1 MTIVTNCMWSCCEWF
16 FNSLCQQFFK
26 LAISQGSIENF
37 VWVASLMKNPSGLRL
52 KFISDQDNKVSS
64 PKVSTFNPFIFH
76 SQDLVNNS
84 PYCLP
89 YNSCDVSLENL
100 VLDQVI
106 IPISYFSLLWSLFC
120 LMLLLLLHSE
130 RRKEKEA
137 ELLARQYL
145 EEEQRK
151 KEEQLRRDAED
162 KEEMRRMLL
171 EQMEK
176 RAAKEASNSLRV
188 YSNYVNCWKI
198 FFLESVI
205 LLSVILTVVSNVWQR
220 ANANTSAL

>member
-1 MTIVTNCMWSCCEWF
+1 MSAIFQISNISRVYRK
-16 FNSLCQQFFK
+16 LCLSSQSYEKSQQSKVKIYFRSGQQSV
-26 LAISQGSIENF
+26 L
-37 VWVASLMKNPSGLRL
+37 LPSP
-52 KFISDQDNKVSS
+52 Q
-64 PKVSTFNPFIFH
+64 VSTFNPFIFH

-100 VLDQVI
+100 VLDQMI
-106 IPISYFSLLWSLFC
+106 IPISYFSLFWSDVC

-176 RAAKEASNSLRV
+176 RAAKEASDSLRV

-205 LLSVILTVVSNVWQR
+205 LPSVILTEVSNV
-220 ANANTSAL
+220 

>member
-1 MTIVTNCMWSCCEWF
+1 MSAIFQISNISRVYRK
-16 FNSLCQQFFK
+16 LC
-26 LAISQGSIENF
+26 
-37 VWVASLMKNPSGLRL
+37 
-52 KFISDQDNKVSS
+52 VSS
-64 PKVSTFNPFIFH
+64 QSYEKSQRSKVKIYFRSGQQSVLLLSPQVSTFNPFIFH

-84 PYCLP
+84 PYYLP

-100 VLDQVI
+100 VLDQMI
-106 IPISYFSLLWSLFC
+106 IPISYFSLFWSHVC

-188 YSNYVNCWKI
+188 CSNYVNCWKI

-205 LLSVILTVVSNVWQR
+205 LPSVILTEVSNV
-220 ANANTSAL
+220 

>member
-1 MTIVTNCMWSCCEWF
+1 MSAIFQISNISRVYRK
-16 FNSLCQQFFK
+16 LC
-26 LAISQGSIENF
+26 
-37 VWVASLMKNPSGLRL
+37 
-52 KFISDQDNKVSS
+52 VSS
-64 PKVSTFNPFIFH
+64 QSYEKSQRSKVKIYFRSGQQSVLLLSPQVSTFNPFIFH

-100 VLDQVI
+100 VLDQMI
-106 IPISYFSLLWSLFC
+106 IPISYFSLFWSHVC

-205 LLSVILTVVSNVWQR
+205 LLSVIVTEVSNVWQR

>member
-1 MTIVTNCMWSCCEWF
+1 MTIATNCMWSCYEWF

-52 KFISDQDNKVSS
+52 KFISDQDNKVFYCLVH
-64 PKVSTFNPFIFH
+64 VSTFNPFIFH

-100 VLDQVI
+100 VLDQMI
-106 IPISYFSLLWSLFC
+106 IPTSYFSLFWSLVC

-205 LLSVILTVVSNVWQR
+205 LPSVILTEVSNV
-220 ANANTSAL
+220 

>member
-1 MTIVTNCMWSCCEWF
+1 MSAIFQISNISRVYRKLCLSSQSYEKSQWSKVKIYF
-16 FNSLCQQFFK
+16 RSGQQSV
-26 LAISQGSIENF
+26 L
-37 VWVASLMKNPSGLRL
+37 LL
-52 KFISDQDNKVSS
+52 S
-64 PKVSTFNPFIFH
+64 PQVSTFNPFIFH

-100 VLDQVI
+100 VLDQMI
-106 IPISYFSLLWSLFC
+106 IPTSYFSLFWSLVC

-205 LLSVILTVVSNVWQR
+205 LPSVILTEVSNV
-220 ANANTSAL
+220 